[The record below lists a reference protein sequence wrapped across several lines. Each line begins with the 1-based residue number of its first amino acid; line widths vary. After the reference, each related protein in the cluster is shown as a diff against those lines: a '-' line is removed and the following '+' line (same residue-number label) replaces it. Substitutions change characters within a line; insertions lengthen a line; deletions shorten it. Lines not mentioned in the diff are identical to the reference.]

1 MLGMKIGIKLD
12 KRVYCLRVILAWL
25 LPVLIPVLIPGAG
38 LCTRPTLENKP
49 TLENLGSCEAEVSFS
64 NEIVVTYLLED

>member
-1 MLGMKIGIKLD
+1 VGS
-12 KRVYCLRVILAWL
+12 L

-38 LCTRPTLENKP
+38 LYTRPTLENKP

-64 NEIVVTYLLED
+64 NEIVITYLLEN